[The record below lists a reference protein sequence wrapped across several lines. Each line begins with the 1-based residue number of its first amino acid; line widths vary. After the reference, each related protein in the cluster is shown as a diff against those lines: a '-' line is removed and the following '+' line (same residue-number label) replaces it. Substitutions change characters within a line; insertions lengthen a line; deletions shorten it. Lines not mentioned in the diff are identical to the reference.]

1 MRNKISKERKVIRAF
16 LSLPIILL
24 ILFGIIP
31 MMGLIYYSFTEWNG
45 IGNIEKFV
53 FLENYIE
60 ILTSEEYLEVFK
72 NCIYYLISGI
82 LQIIIGFSLALILS
96 FKVKG
101 KNIYK
106 VIFLLPILLSGVT
119 IAMMFRVFFSPDGT
133 LNSILTLIG
142 LEEQRKYWLGDPSL
156 VNWSLSFISLWRYTA
171 LSFILYIS
179 AISSIKEEYFKVV
192 EIEGGGIL
200 KKIWYVII
208 PNIKTTIIVNLLMLL
223 IGVVSVFDIPMIMT
237 DGSNGTS
244 TFILKTMDVAFK
256 DKEFGLAS
264 AMAVIVSLIIIILGS
279 GRYFI
284 KKRKKNEKNI
294 Y

>member
-1 MRNKISKERKVIRAF
+1 MKNKILKERKVIVAF

-31 MMGLIYYSFTEWNG
+31 IIGLVYYSFTKWNG
-45 IGNIEKFV
+45 IGNIEQFI
-53 FLENYIE
+53 FFDNYIE
-60 ILTSEEYLEVFK
+60 ILTSEKYLEVFK

-82 LQIIIGFSLALILS
+82 LQIIIGFSLALVLS
-96 FKVKG
+96 FKVRGKG
-101 KNIYK
+101 IFKS
-106 VIFLLPILLSGVT
+106 IFLLPILLSGVT

-133 LNSILTLIG
+133 LNGILGLIG
-142 LEEQRKYWLGDPSL
+142 LEEMKRYWLGDPSL

-171 LSFILYIS
+171 LSFILYLS
-179 AISSIKEEYFKVV
+179 AISSIKKEYFKVI

-200 KKIWYVII
+200 QKIWYVII
-208 PNIKTTIIVNLLMLL
+208 PNIKTTISVNLLMLL

-237 DGSNGTS
+237 GGSNGTS

-264 AMAVIVSLIIIILGS
+264 AMAVIVSLIIIVLGS
-279 GRYFI
+279 LRYMV
-284 KKRKKNEKNI
+284 KKRNKNG
-294 Y
+294 

>member
-1 MRNKISKERKVIRAF
+1 MRNKILKERKVILAF

-31 MMGLIYYSFTEWNG
+31 MLGLIYYSFTEWNG
-45 IGNIEKFV
+45 IGNTEKFI
-53 FLENYIE
+53 FLENYRE
-60 ILTSEEYLEVFK
+60 ILTSEKYLEVFK

-96 FKVKG
+96 FRVKG

-119 IAMMFRVFFSPDGT
+119 ISMMFRVFFSPDGT

-256 DKEFGLAS
+256 DKEFGLAA